1 MVSGQREFVVSD
13 APPKSAE
20 SSPADMAASYGRSP
34 RGEPPFVAVPELL
47 GVRKQRYI
55 ALALLV
61 VAVVG
66 PFVSLGFGAAAIPFA
81 EALEITWLKLT
92 GGDLSGWNSS
102 TVAIVWL
109 NRMPRIITA
118 YGVGII
124 LGISGVAMQAIIRNP
139 LAEPYVLGISSGASA
154 GAATAIVVIGSSA
167 VFSVTSSAFIGAL
180 LATLLVLWIGSGR
193 SGSSL
198 RLILA
203 GIAIGFIF
211 QALTNLLIISANT
224 AETAQS
230 VVFWTLGS
238 LTRANMPQALTV
250 LGIAIALAGALWLFA
265 PYLDALAS
273 GDQTCI
279 GIGLNPTVLRF
290 AMLIPIS
297 FAVGAAVASSG
308 GIGFIGL
315 VIPHLVR
322 PLVSHR
328 HRPLILTTALV
339 SAVFLLTTDTVART
353 VLSPVEIPI
362 GIITALL
369 GAPFLIAMAKKSRS
383 LT

>member
-1 MVSGQREFVVSD
+1 MASD
-13 APPKSAE
+13 TPSKSA
-20 SSPADMAASYGRSP
+20 AASTRDTTVCQRNSLAVESP
-34 RGEPPFVAVPELL
+34 RTPASELL
-47 GVRKQRYI
+47 GSRKQRS
-55 ALALLV
+55 LTLVLLI
-61 VAVVG
+61 VAVIA
-66 PFVSLGFGAAAIPFA
+66 PFVSLGFGAAAIPFT
-81 EALEITWLKLT
+81 EALQVTWLKLT
-92 GGDLSGWNSS
+92 GGDLSGWNTS
-102 TVAIVWL
+102 TVAIIWL
-109 NRMPRIITA
+109 NRMPRILTA

-124 LGISGVAMQAIIRNP
+124 LGVSGVAMQSIIRNP

-154 GAATAIVVIGSSA
+154 GAATAIVVIGSST
-167 VFSVTSSAFIGAL
+167 VFLVTSSAFIGAL
-180 LATLLVLWIGSGR
+180 VATLLVLWIGSGR
-193 SGSSL
+193 SGTSL

-211 QALTNLLIISANT
+211 QAFTNLLIISANT

-238 LTRANMPQALTV
+238 LTRADTPQALAV
-250 LGIAIALAGALWLFA
+250 LGIAVALAGALWLFA

-279 GIGLNPTVLRF
+279 GIGLNPAVLRF

-328 HRPLILTTALV
+328 HRPLILATALV
-339 SAVFLLTTDTVART
+339 SAVFLLITDTVART
-353 VLSPVEIPI
+353 ALAPVEIPI

-369 GAPFLIAMAKKSRS
+369 GAPFLVVMAKKSRA